1 MIRECC
7 GGDFRHL
14 QTGRRHPDSSEPSL
28 ANETLSAN
36 RLRNAFTLLELLL
49 AIAVLAAV
57 AAVVIPQI
65 GWVLGDR
72 RLVRAAD
79 QMRIEMIQLRVDA
92 MRSGR
97 IMMIEGML
105 ETGNLRIRP
114 YQSLT
119 DSVEALD
126 QTGSQSSLLTGAD
139 QATFTT
145 MATDEVTEELIELP
159 ENIVVQAVAVVSAAR
174 AMEIEQQALS
184 ESSEYGQPILFYP
197 DGTTSTAAIALAHP
211 IQGRITIKLR
221 GITGDVTIGEVE
233 GVQQ

>member
-1 MIRECC
+1 M
-7 GGDFRHL
+7 
-14 QTGRRHPDSSEPSL
+14 
-28 ANETLSAN
+28 
-36 RLRNAFTLLELLL
+36 LELLL
-49 AIAVLAAV
+49 AIAILAAIS
-57 AAVVIPQI
+57 AVVIPQI

-92 MRSGR
+92 MRGGR

-105 ETGNLRIRP
+105 ETGNLRVRP

-145 MATDEVTEELIELP
+145 MATDQVKEELIELP
-159 ENIVVQAVAVVSAAR
+159 EDIVVQAVAVVSAAR

-184 ESSEYGQPILFYP
+184 DSAGYGQPILFYP

-211 IQGRITIKLR
+211 VHGKITVRLR
-221 GITGDVTIGEVE
+221 GITGDVTVGQVE
-233 GVQQ
+233 GLQ